1 MSKAEEALTA
11 RATRAAKRESGDP
24 TVADATTPP
33 TTPPPIAPRSR
44 PVRLTLDL
52 APVQHRELTRWCADA
67 AYELGLSK
75 VPATSV
81 IRLLIGQLASDPK
94 LAARIQALIPGEL
107 TT

>member
-11 RATRAAKRESGDP
+11 RATRAAKRESGEP
-24 TVADATTPP
+24 AADATTPP
-33 TTPPPIAPRSR
+33 ATPPPIAPRSR

-81 IRLLIGQLASDPK
+81 IRLLIGQLASDPE

>member
-11 RATRAAKRESGDP
+11 RATRAAKRESGEP
-24 TVADATTPP
+24 TANATTPP
-33 TTPPPIAPRSR
+33 ATPPPIAPRSR

-52 APVQHRELTRWCADA
+52 APVQHRKLTRWCADA

-81 IRLLIGQLASDPK
+81 IRLLIGQLASDPE

>member
-11 RATRAAKRESGDP
+11 RATRAAKRESGEP
-24 TVADATTPP
+24 TANATTPP
-33 TTPPPIAPRSR
+33 ATPPPIAPRSR

-81 IRLLIGQLASDPK
+81 IRLLIGQLASDPE

>member
-1 MSKAEEALTA
+1 MSKAEDELTA
-11 RATRAAKRESGDP
+11 RATRAAKRGIDEP
-24 TVADATTPP
+24 APDAPAAPP
-33 TTPPPIAPRSR
+33 VAPRSH

-81 IRLLIGQLASDPK
+81 LRLLVGQLANDPE
-94 LAARIQALIPGEL
+94 LAARIQALLPGEL

>member
-11 RATRAAKRESGDP
+11 RATRAAKRGIGEP
-24 TVADATTPP
+24 AADAVTTPAA
-33 TTPPPIAPRSR
+33 PPVTPRSR

-81 IRLLIGQLASDPK
+81 IRLLIGQLATDPE
-94 LAARIQALIPGEL
+94 LAARIQGLIPGEL
-107 TT
+107 T